1 MIRRRVIWTVVVAT
15 VVLLNIGAMVALGF
29 SETVVLEEPSNSAE
43 PSFYRGF
50 VEPVRQRVRVPNLGA
65 DQLGLFLKVD
75 GLAEEHST
83 VILRAR
89 NVETNHLLFES
100 SQTVIGGHDPGLIS
114 FDIPMHTRAS
124 ERVIDLEVLPVSAP
138 GSFLGIGMSTG
149 DRYAFSRPF
158 VASAGQDQKESHHD
172 VTFRFGRRVVGDA
185 LLGKA
190 ARDGGVGLAAVA
202 IAVAVICSAVVFGGD
217 GSVRRPRHFRG
228 VHLAGGLLL
237 IGSAVSAIY
246 VGAAHFYA
254 SAPGPVAFG
263 LEYPR
268 IGWIVNFGFLLV
280 ACTGAG
286 LVATTVLNF
295 SKSGKHKEPARVL
308 NRAVT
313 VVGLTIPFASLVWMG
328 WQRRWIA
335 EDAFIHFRV
344 VRNLVAG
351 DGPVFNLGERV
362 EASTSPAWVG
372 LLASLHR
379 AVSWLDIEW
388 IAVSVGLMASVVGVF
403 LVGRAGCHVAERSH
417 EHVPGRGG
425 ILPVGAVALCSIPA
439 FWDFATSGL
448 ETGLVF
454 GWLGSCIYG
463 LVCVGRVRASC
474 DLSGSSKTVVPPAW
488 LVVLIGVGP
497 LIRPD
502 LAVFSIG
509 FLAGA
514 VLLSVP
520 LGWRSMVRI
529 FVYAGALPVAY
540 QVFRMGYYG
549 SLVPNTAIAKEAGA
563 VVWDRGVSYVGD
575 FVSTYFLWVPLTI
588 VVWLGGMVVWRK
600 LWGRGERRLTLLMVM
615 NVAAALIYGIW
626 VVRFGGDFMHARM
639 LLPVAFV
646 LLGPLSAVI
655 PFDGGWR
662 RIRQTWVSVV
672 PTATILLWAV
682 ICALWLRWE
691 SSVPGVIDER
701 AFNVARSS
709 GRLNPVT
716 LSDYSDWFWAQDA
729 RRLNSLVDT
738 EPGLVVLEGDL
749 WDSRAWLDAK
759 IAFSDRVVSVHQAIG
774 MIGFGSRND
783 VWIVDSLGLADPLAA
798 RVKREVV
805 GLPAHEKRLPQAWIV
820 ARFVAEDSI
829 GMQSSIGEAEI
840 RSARHV
846 LSCGDVARLIE
857 ATSATMSF
865 ERFVSNLLDSV
876 RLSGLR
882 ISADPIVA
890 GSVLCEP

>member
-1 MIRRRVIWTVVVAT
+1 MRRRVIGAAVVAT
-15 VVLLNIGAMVALGF
+15 VVVLNIWAVVALGF

-50 VEPVRQRVRVPNLGA
+50 VEPVRQRVRFPSLGA
-65 DQLGLFLKVD
+65 DQLGLFLKAD
-75 GLAEEHST
+75 GLAGAPST

-89 NVETNHLLFES
+89 NVETNQLLFES
-100 SQTVIGGHDPGLIS
+100 SQAVIGGHDPGLIS
-114 FDIPMHTRAS
+114 FDIPMHVRGSTRI
-124 ERVIDLEVLPVSAP
+124 VDLEVLPVSAL

-158 VASAGQDQKESHHD
+158 VASAGQDPEESHHD

-217 GSVRRPRHFRG
+217 GSVRRPWQFQG
-228 VHLAGGLLL
+228 VHLVGGLLL
-237 IGSAVSAIY
+237 VGSAVSSIY

-254 SAPGPVAFG
+254 SASGPVAFG
-263 LEYPR
+263 LESPR
-268 IGWIVNFGFLLV
+268 IGWIMNFGFLLV
-280 ACTGAG
+280 SFTGAG
-286 LVATTVLNF
+286 LVATTVLRL
-295 SKSGKHKEPARVL
+295 SESGKRKDSARIF
-308 NRAVT
+308 NRAVA
-313 VVGLTIPFASLVWMG
+313 VVGVTIPSASLVWMG

-344 VRNLVAG
+344 VSNLVAG

-372 LLASLHR
+372 LLASVHR

-388 IAVSVGLMASVVGVF
+388 IAVSVGLMASVFGVF

-417 EHVPGRGG
+417 ELVVGRGA

-439 FWDFATSGL
+439 FWDFVTSGL

-454 GWLGSCIYG
+454 GWLGACIYG
-463 LVCVGRVRASC
+463 LVCLGKVSTSH
-474 DLSGSSKTVVPPAW
+474 DLSEPSKTAVPPAW
-488 LVVLIGVGP
+488 LVVLMGVGP

-509 FLAGA
+509 FLAGV
-514 VLLSVP
+514 VLLCFP
-520 LGWRSMVRI
+520 LGWRSMFRI
-529 FVYAGALPVAY
+529 FLFAGALPVAY

-563 VVWDRGVSYVGD
+563 VVWDRGLSYAGD
-575 FVSTYFLWVPLTI
+575 FVSTYFLWVPLTV
-588 VVWLGGMVVWRK
+588 VVWLGGMVGWRK
-600 LWGRGERRLTLLMVM
+600 LWRSGGRRLALVLVV
-615 NVAAALIYGIW
+615 NVAAALLYGVW

-646 LLGPLSAVI
+646 LVGPLSAVI

-662 RIRQTWVSVV
+662 RIRKTWTSVV
-672 PTATILLWAV
+672 PTVTILLWAV
-682 ICALWLRWE
+682 ACALWLRWE
-691 SSVPGVIDER
+691 PSVPGVIDER

-716 LSDYSDWFWAQDA
+716 LSDYSDWFWARDA

-759 IAFSDRVVSVHQAIG
+759 VAFGDRIVSVHQAIG
-774 MIGFGSRND
+774 MVGFGARND

-798 RVKREVV
+798 RVKRDVV

-820 ARFVAEDSI
+820 ARFVAEDSTV
-829 GMQSSIGEAEI
+829 MQSWIGEDEI
-840 RSARHV
+840 RSARRV
-846 LSCGDVARLIE
+846 LSCGDVVRLIE

-865 ERFVSNLLDSV
+865 ERFVSNLIDSV

-882 ISADPIVA
+882 ISADPVVA
-890 GSVLCEP
+890 DSHLCEL